1 MIASVA
7 RAIPS
12 RTPVVAVSELVKT
25 AARSM
30 AMMPI
35 YPRLR
40 ARIRARCTTVRR
52 RAANQSRMLGSPTHP
67 LHTTMK
73 AAAAISRTA
82 GGAVRPKTA
91 WTPISSAPVAM
102 TMAITAR
109 RVRRFRGMTACLNN
123 NRARPEVRKMMTVT

>member
-52 RAANQSRMLGSPTHP
+52 RGADHRRVLGSPPHP
-67 LHTTMK
+67 PHTTMEGGGG
-73 AAAAISRTA
+73 IHLA
-82 GGAVRPKTA
+82 GRGGGSPEDGL
-91 WTPISSAPVAM
+91 APQLSPA
-102 TMAITAR
+102 
-109 RVRRFRGMTACLNN
+109 
-123 NRARPEVRKMMTVT
+123 